1 MGQYRKQLAQPYMVD
16 TSATEQLIDEAYE
29 HLKSEVKASHIMVAL
44 TYDALPK
51 DTLVAWNRIM
61 ELKKRLQKESFDSVA
76 FHYSDDQSAKTNYG
90 SLGYFTAFDMI
101 YPFEKAAFNTPI
113 GQIYGPFR
121 TQFGYH
127 VIKVFDKRANRGR
140 VNLAHLMLKVSMDAK
155 DDEILRVKQK
165 ADSILA
171 EIKTGRATFDEMVT
185 TYSEDYNT
193 QSRKGE
199 LGWIGSTDR
208 ALPEEFRDAAFNLK
222 EHGVA
227 PYPVLTPYGWH
238 IIKRLDMENIKPK
251 DSVYADFKRKVSN
264 PRDERYAQ
272 SKQAVIDRIKAEY
285 KFTEM
290 PAALGTF
297 TMAADT
303 TIMYGTWADEK
314 HPGLNAVMFKL
325 GNKEYT
331 QRDFSK
337 FIEANQQPLPHSSIE
352 MVTKNL
358 YQSFVEKSVWEY
370 EENNLGNKHE
380 KYRHLVQE
388 YHDGILL
395 FNLSEKRV
403 WNKGI
408 TDTTG
413 LKEFYEA
420 NKNKYMWNERLEA
433 AIYECQSEEICK
445 KVKKW
450 VKKGY
455 ADTTISRMAHDIH
468 PLSLAIKTG
477 KFQKGDHLVLE
488 HIKWK
493 KGKYMVKVNGKDYFV
508 VVKQKLKAMPKT
520 LAEARGPITSE
531 YQNTLDRQWIE
542 ELKKDYPVTINQA
555 TLDSFLQTLPE

>member
-1 MGQYRKQLAQPYMVD
+1 
-16 TSATEQLIDEAYE
+16 
-29 HLKSEVKASHIMVAL
+29 VAIG
-44 TYDALPK
+44 YDALPK
-51 DTLVAWNRIM
+51 DTLAAWNRIM

-76 FHYSDDQSAKTNYG
+76 YNYSDDQSAKTNYG

-101 YPFEKAAFNTPI
+101 YPFEKAAYNTPV

-127 VIKVFDKRANRGR
+127 VIKVYDKRPNRGR
-140 VNLAHLMLKVSMDAK
+140 VNLAHLMLKLSPEAK
-155 DDEILRVKQK
+155 DDEVLRVKQK
-165 ADSILA
+165 ADSILS
-171 EIKTGRATFDEMVT
+171 EIKAGKATFEEMVA

-199 LGWIGSTDR
+199 LGWVQSTDR
-208 ALPEEFRDAAFNLK
+208 ALPEEFRDAAFNMK
-222 EHGVA
+222 EDGIV
-227 PYPVLTPYGWH
+227 PQPVHSPYGWH
-238 IIKRLDMENIKPK
+238 IIKRLGIEGIKPK
-251 DSVYADFKRKVSN
+251 DSVYADFKRKISN
-264 PRDERYAQ
+264 PRDERYALT
-272 SKQAVIDRIKAEY
+272 KQAVIERIKTEY
-285 KFTEM
+285 NFTEN
-290 PAALGTF
+290 PAALNNFIT
-297 TMAADT
+297 AADT
-303 TIMYGTWADEK
+303 TILYGTWADEK
-314 HPGLNAVMFKL
+314 HAGLNEVMFKL
-325 GNKEYT
+325 GNAEYT

-337 FIEANQQPLPHSSIE
+337 FIETNQQPMPRSSIE
-352 MVTKNL
+352 MVSKNL
-358 YQSFVEKSVWEY
+358 YKSFVEKSVWEY
-370 EENNLGNKHE
+370 EENNLGNKYE

-395 FNLSEKRV
+395 FNLSEKKV

-420 NKNKYMWNERLEA
+420 NKHKYMWKDRLEA

-450 VKKGY
+450 VKKKY

-477 KFQKGDHLVLE
+477 KFQEGDHVVLN

-493 KGKYMVKVNGKDYFV
+493 KGKYMVQIDGKHYFV
-508 VVKQKLKAMPKT
+508 VVKKKWPAMPKT

-531 YQNTLDRQWIE
+531 YQNMLDKQWIK
-542 ELKKDYPVTINQA
+542 ELKKEYPVTINQA
-555 TLDSFLQTLPE
+555 TLDTFLQTIPE